1 MNSILMDYPV
11 EANRPPI
18 ARFRL
23 NESHFICG
31 VAISGQLASYT

>member
-11 EANRPPI
+11 EASHPPI

-31 VAISGQLASYT
+31 VDIFVQLASYT